1 MTEYSAH
8 TRQQLWLSWQDCG
21 ISGAEA
27 RLSRL
32 AAWIVE
38 ADRRD
43 VAWGLS
49 LPAEELP
56 MGQGDQHRQRGLERL
71 ALWSA

>member
-1 MTEYSAH
+1 MVEVA
-8 TRQQLWLSWQDCG
+8 LDD
-21 ISGAEA
+21 
-27 RLSRL
+27 
-32 AAWIVE
+32 AAQEDAVEIEFEMHLE